1 MVTSRSLLTMFVGKE
16 REVFCGEHAWNEARY
31 IRDEISRQNAIAII
45 VKRDNELIAFGWGYI
60 ETGEE
65 FANQK
70 YKTEGGRD
78 LVAKVAG
85 RKKTVF
91 YLSEF
96 GVVPEERGKGIGTEI
111 TKKVIQEALKLD
123 FPFLM
128 RTNKSSYMSKIARN
142 LGMKP
147 VMGSNDTPPDPENG
161 ERILYYKA

>member
-91 YLSEF
+91 YLSE
-96 GVVPEERGKGIGTEI
+96 RGTKIRFSFLNANEQIIVHEQNRKKLGNETRDGI
-111 TKKVIQEALKLD
+111 
-123 FPFLM
+123 
-128 RTNKSSYMSKIARN
+128 
-142 LGMKP
+142 
-147 VMGSNDTPPDPENG
+147 
-161 ERILYYKA
+161 